1 MDRQSRNWTFQSG
14 VSGLA
19 LLAASLCNA
28 ATPLPIALAESA
40 LAAVPETLE
49 ELDEI
54 VLQGKRLQQRIRE
67 AETRFYRVY
76 NEVNSSPDLDVTCS
90 FVYRDRSSFASR
102 ILDIRQGCVPMFVVN
117 NMRAAPLYVIQTS
130 YSCTTGAS
138 NFIYSSVAANS
149 NGQVDMYTPP
159 GWSGG
164 GLHPDTCGTS
174 INLAAPT
181 GPSAELVWLSRRSE
195 FQAHLARAIATDER
209 LQELAGTLHE
219 LAAEGRT
226 TLAMINAGRNL
237 RMQELRCIAPPRAAP
252 VCRK

>member
-14 VSGLA
+14 VGALA

-28 ATPLPIALAESA
+28 ATPLPIALAEPA

-54 VLQGKRLQQRIRE
+54 VSHGKRLQQRIRE
-67 AETRFYRVY
+67 AEERFYQVY

-90 FVYRDRSSFASR
+90 FAYQDRSSFGSR
-102 ILDIRQGCVPMFVVN
+102 ILNIRRGCVPMFVAN
-117 NMRAAPLYVIQTS
+117 RLRAAPSYAIQS
-130 YSCTTGAS
+130 SSPCTYGAS
-138 NFIYSSVAANS
+138 NFIYSFVGNS
-149 NGQVDMYTPP
+149 NGQVDMYSPP
-159 GWSGG
+159 DWSGG
-164 GLHPDTCGTS
+164 GPYPYSCQTS
-174 INLAAPT
+174 INIPMAP

-195 FQAHLARAIATDER
+195 FQAHLARAIAMDER
-209 LQELAGTLHE
+209 LQELASTLHE

-226 TLAMINAGRNL
+226 SLAMINAGRHL